1 MRLGRIGVALGL
13 AGLLVTWGAHGA
25 RSIDGESTVRASDL
39 RRHVEFLAA
48 DGLNGRDTGEPE
60 IAVAEEYVALEFRKY
75 GLEPLPGQDGFLV
88 NFALFR
94 SSFDIERTRLRLD
107 LGDRTLKAEAGV
119 DFRPFPFSDVGEL
132 ESGIVFAGY
141 GISAPEFDHD
151 DYEGLDVTGKV
162 VLLLRHE
169 PGEQDP
175 GSRFDGLRNTDHAL
189 FSTKAQTARDHGA
202 LGMLLVTDPLHHTRG
217 DDFRLSGRLRLD
229 RSDVEDGG
237 PAADGE
243 EDEERFLGLHIGRE
257 LAEAIV
263 AGGGMSLEA
272 LQIAL
277 DGGARPSALP
287 PVEKIRV
294 RVSVERSAEVERVSA
309 RNVVGYLPGSDPER
323 RDEWIVIGGH
333 HDHIGGYSG
342 DGDTIYN
349 GADDN
354 ASGTSGVLELAQ
366 AFAGAEQR
374 PRRSLVFATFSAE
387 ERGLLGSRA
396 LVEQGAIPMDRV
408 VFMLN
413 LDMIGRNPRRA
424 VDAVGDGY
432 VRGLREIVEASNRKV
447 ELDLEFGGTSYTGN
461 SDHDPFYERDVPFL
475 FFFTGTHDDYHPRG

>member
-1 MRLGRIGVALGL
+1 MRLGGIGVAVGL

-25 RSIDGESTVRASDL
+25 RSVDGESTVRASDL

-60 IAVAEEYVALEFRKY
+60 IAVAEEYVAREFRKY
-75 GLEPLPGQDGFLV
+75 GLEPLPGHDGFLV
-88 NFALFR
+88 DFALFR

-132 ESGIVFAGY
+132 EAGIVFAGY

-151 DYEGLDVTGKV
+151 DYEGLDVSGKV

-169 PGEQDP
+169 PGEEDP
-175 GSRFDGLRNTDHAL
+175 GSRFDGLRSTDHAL

-202 LGMLLVTDPLHHTRG
+202 LGMLLVTDPLHHVRG

-229 RSDVEDGG
+229 RSDVESGG

-263 AGGGMSLEA
+263 AGGGKSLEA

-287 PVEKIRV
+287 PIEEIRV
-294 RVSVERSAEVERVSA
+294 RVSVERSA
-309 RNVVGYLPGSDPER
+309 
-323 RDEWIVIGGH
+323 
-333 HDHIGGYSG
+333 
-342 DGDTIYN
+342 
-349 GADDN
+349 
-354 ASGTSGVLELAQ
+354 
-366 AFAGAEQR
+366 
-374 PRRSLVFATFSAE
+374 
-387 ERGLLGSRA
+387 
-396 LVEQGAIPMDRV
+396 
-408 VFMLN
+408 
-413 LDMIGRNPRRA
+413 
-424 VDAVGDGY
+424 
-432 VRGLREIVEASNRKV
+432 
-447 ELDLEFGGTSYTGN
+447 
-461 SDHDPFYERDVPFL
+461 
-475 FFFTGTHDDYHPRG
+475 